1 MANQISKAAAKMM
14 ATIETL
20 SEKSKT
26 TPLTSN
32 ELVRLINARLNV
44 ENKTLSGVYKNLFI
58 SPSNDILDLV
68 QLMCGG
74 VVPTFETFKTA
85 MLEKDATRVH
95 FSNYSGLL
103 AAARLSK
110 SAQAAAKVAKQGGTI
125 TKATKET
132 TSSVIAKAAKAAPKA
147 KAAKAAKAAPKAKAA
162 KAAKAAPKA
171 KAAKAA

>member
-1 MANQISKAAAKMM
+1 MSNVTISKAAAKMLN
-14 ATIETL
+14 TIETL
-20 SEKSKT
+20 TAKSKT
-26 TPLTSN
+26 TPLSSN

-74 VVPTFETFKTA
+74 AIPTFETFKKT

-125 TKATKET
+125 NKAAKET
-132 TSSVIAKAAKAAPKA
+132 TSSAITKAAPKA
-147 KAAKAAKAAPKAKAA
+147 KAAKAA
-162 KAAKAAPKA
+162 
-171 KAAKAA
+171 